1 VYSLGWR
8 PDGSFIQIKPSNSG
22 AQVLVQSRPDIFL
35 SSPENAVEKSLS
47 IVSLMH
53 THKNH
58 SVKAIDSATDAPIFT
73 LPRSNGHVN
82 DALISALED
91 YSRSSAMCSLTSPAN
106 QVVSDAFSL
115 LISLSGEDRTLRGII
130 DESRRLEAVSTWLK
144 RVVSGDTKKAIAAAQ
159 SSGDIYGSIF
169 AAVSGGDAATASSLA
184 LDSGHPRLSLI
195 LSNTGVQ
202 AQPFC
207 DSQLEMWHSSGAQQY
222 IPTAILRI
230 LSLASGKIDTER
242 KIYKSSNES
251 YNIDWR
257 RRFGMYLWSC
267 SHSQNDHA
275 SLSSI
280 IKQYGSDASAGLA
293 PLATPLYCDN
303 SPNTTTTQCILY
315 QVLNHYEDIE
325 MPLASIVAPS
335 SHTQFKHDFSS
346 SFHLSATLT
355 ALSRSK
361 LSHYQEHLII
371 DSVTS
376 QLIAEGSWEWA
387 VYASLCF
394 IGKGVLSDDSSASA
408 RLLRAKNI
416 VARFY
421 APSIDTHADS
431 RRSFLQSIGIPPEW
445 FVEAHAYRCASEGDV
460 FGMLDNLMRFS
471 AIDSMTALERIMIPH
486 MLLEGKEARRQL
498 SQILDSLRSK
508 MSDETIDCWNK
519 PNGCGI
525 FHQFLEL
532 WVQVESLS
540 GMHLDQVQSCDV
552 NIDHLL
558 EIAANVETK
567 ISMDA
572 AQALEKSSLPHT
584 MVRYGFTR
592 TPPSVI
598 IGEMKMIL
606 SNLRMQLL
614 TINNGLHRL
623 PAHSLDFDSQM
634 SSKFSPQ
641 LSFSLSPDG
650 LYAESVIRGMCAF
663 KTMG

>member
-1 VYSLGWR
+1 M
-8 PDGSFIQIKPSNSG
+8 
-22 AQVLVQSRPDIFL
+22 VQSRPDI
-35 SSPENAVEKSLS
+35 SPTSNNAVEESSL

-58 SVKAIDSATDAPIFT
+58 SVKAINSATDAPIFT
-73 LPRSNGHVN
+73 LPRSNGYAN
-82 DALISALED
+82 DALITALED
-91 YSRSSAMCSLTSPAN
+91 YSRSSAMCSLANPTN
-106 QVVSDAFSL
+106 QVISDAFSL
-115 LISLSGEDRTLRGII
+115 LVSLFGEDKTLRGTKN
-130 DESRRLEAVSTWLK
+130 EARRLEAVSAWLK
-144 RVVSGDTKKAIAAAQ
+144 RVVSGDTKRAIAAAQ

-169 AAVSGGDAATASSLA
+169 AAFSGGDAATASSLA

-202 AQPFC
+202 TQPSC
-207 DSQLEMWHSSGAQQY
+207 DKQLEMWHASGAQQFT
-222 IPTAILRI
+222 PTSILRI
-230 LSLASGKIDTER
+230 LSLSSGKIDIER

-280 IKQYGSDASAGLA
+280 ITQYSSDASAGLA
-293 PLATPLYCDN
+293 PPATPLYCDK
-303 SPNTTTTQCILY
+303 SPYNTKQCILY
-315 QVLNHYEDIE
+315 QVLNHYEDTE
-325 MPLASIVAPS
+325 MPIANVVAPP

-346 SFHLSATLT
+346 SFHLSSALT
-355 ALSRSK
+355 ALSRSNI
-361 LSHYQEHLII
+361 SHYQEHLIV
-371 DSVTS
+371 DSATS
-376 QLIAEGSWEWA
+376 QLITEGSWEWA

-394 IGKGVLSDDSSASA
+394 IGKGVLSDSSASA

-416 VARFY
+416 IARFY
-421 APSIDTHADS
+421 APSLDTHADS

-445 FVEAHAYRCASEGDV
+445 FVEAQAYRCASEGDV

-471 AIDSMTALERIMIPH
+471 AVDSMTLLERIIIPH
-486 MLLEGKEARRQL
+486 ILLEGREARKQL
-498 SQILDSLRSK
+498 WQILDSLRSK
-508 MSDETIDCWNK
+508 ISEEDLDCWNK
-519 PNGCGI
+519 PNGCGL

-532 WVQVESLS
+532 WIQVERLS
-540 GMHLDQVQSCDV
+540 SMHLDQGHSGDV

-558 EIAANVETK
+558 EIATNMETK

-572 AQALEKSSLPHT
+572 AETLEKSSLPHT

-592 TPPSVI
+592 TPPIVI
-598 IGEMKMIL
+598 VGEMKMIL

-614 TINNGLHRL
+614 TINNGLLRL

-641 LSFSLSPDG
+641 LSFSLSPDS

>member
-1 VYSLGWR
+1 
-8 PDGSFIQIKPSNSG
+8 
-22 AQVLVQSRPDIFL
+22 LVQFRPDISPM
-35 SSPENAVEKSLS
+35 SSMNSVEKTSS
-47 IVSLMH
+47 IVSLMQI
-53 THKNH
+53 HKNH
-58 SVKAIDSATDAPIFT
+58 SVKVIVIEPNAPTFT
-73 LPRSNGHVN
+73 LPRSNRHVS

-91 YSRSSAMCSLTSPAN
+91 YSRSSAKCSLTNPTN

-115 LISLSGEDRTLRGII
+115 IISLFGEDKTHRGTVN
-130 DESRRLEAVSTWLK
+130 ESYRLEAVSTWLK
-144 RVVSGDTKKAIAAAQ
+144 GVVSGDTKKAIAAAQ

-169 AAVSGGDAATASSLA
+169 AALCGGDAAIASSLA

-202 AQPFC
+202 ARPFC
-207 DSQLEMWHSSGAQQY
+207 DNQLELWHSSGAQQFT
-222 IPTAILRI
+222 PTSILRI
-230 LSLASGKIDTER
+230 FSLASGRIDTER
-242 KIYKSSNES
+242 KIYKSCNES

-267 SHSQNDHA
+267 SHFQDDHA

-280 IKQYGSDASAGLA
+280 IKQYSSDASAGLA
-293 PLATPLYCDN
+293 PPPKPLYCDN
-303 SPNTTTTQCILY
+303 SPNTTKQCILY
-315 QVLNHYEDIE
+315 QVLNHYEDLE
-325 MPLASIVAPS
+325 MPLANIVAPS

-346 SFHLSATLT
+346 SFHLCATLT

-394 IGKGVLSDDSSASA
+394 IGKGVLSESSASA

-421 APSIDTHADS
+421 APSIDAEADS

-471 AIDSMTALERIMIPH
+471 AVGSMTALERIMIPH
-486 MLLEGKEARRQL
+486 ILLEGMEARKQL
-498 SQILDSLRSK
+498 WQILDCLRSK
-508 MSDETIDCWNK
+508 ISNDTIDFWNK

-532 WVQVESLS
+532 WMQVEKLS
-540 GMHLDQVQSCDV
+540 SVHLDLV

-558 EIAANVETK
+558 EMAADIESK
-567 ISMDA
+567 MSMDSA
-572 AQALEKSSLPHT
+572 KALEKSSLPHT
-584 MVRYGFTR
+584 MVRYGFTK
-592 TPPSVI
+592 TPPIVI
-598 IGEMKMIL
+598 IGEMNMIL
-606 SNLRMQLL
+606 TNLRMQLL
-614 TINNGLHRL
+614 AINNGLLRL
-623 PAHSLDFDSQM
+623 PAQSLDFDSQM
-634 SSKFSPQ
+634 SLKFSPQ

-650 LYAESVIRGMCAF
+650 LYAESAIRGMCAF
-663 KTMG
+663 KTMS